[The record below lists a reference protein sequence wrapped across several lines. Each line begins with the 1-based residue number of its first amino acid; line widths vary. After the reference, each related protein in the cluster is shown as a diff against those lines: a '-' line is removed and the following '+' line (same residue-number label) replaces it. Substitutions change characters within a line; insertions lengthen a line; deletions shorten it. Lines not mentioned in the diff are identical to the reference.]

1 MRVSRLSVASCVLL
15 LAIGTIAVDS
25 SSNSLADIKGDAVEP
40 SPRGSDLLTS
50 QKGTKAAPKG
60 TLDAPVDGK
69 DGKPHE
75 GPWVETAAERDRKKD
90 KADGRT
96 FNVAD
101 TERTGDRVAAN
112 GKAIPH
118 SNEGV
123 MDDPSRVGPKEGTRG
138 TEGGMTE
145 KTKDTKQIKD
155 KVPETP
161 KEARPLPH
169 SEQEK
174 IPGHEDIYETTDKK
188 TGDSVLQVWSLS
200 FLSMFMSPNALH

>member
-1 MRVSRLSVASCVLL
+1 MRITHLSTAAAVLV
-15 LAIGTIAVDS
+15 LAISTA
-25 SSNSLADIKGDAVEP
+25 AVETSSDRVAGNTYGDSIIEP
-40 SPRGSDLLTS
+40 PPGTSDL
-50 QKGTKAAPKG
+50 QKNSKAVPKG

-69 DGKPHE
+69 DGKPHD
-75 GPWVETAAERDRKKD
+75 GPWVETEAERDRKKD

-96 FNVAD
+96 ATAAD
-101 TERTGDRVAAN
+101 TEAGGRLGQD

-123 MDDPSRVGPKEGTRG
+123 MDDPARVGPKEGTRG

-145 KTKDTKQIKD
+145 KTKDTKQYKD

-161 KEARPLPH
+161 KETRPLPH

-174 IPGHEDIYETTDKK
+174 IPGYEDAYETTTNKK
-188 TGDSVLQVWSLS
+188 TGENVLEVCLPLFLFLTMGDS
-200 FLSMFMSPNALH
+200 

>member
-1 MRVSRLSVASCVLL
+1 MRVSRVSTAAAVLL
-15 LAIGTIAVDS
+15 LAIGTTAIEGSSDSIAGSTADIIEPPPGVSDPLSPQKGS
-25 SSNSLADIKGDAVEP
+25 SSKTG
-40 SPRGSDLLTS
+40 
-50 QKGTKAAPKG
+50 PKG

-69 DGKPHE
+69 DGKPHD
-75 GPWVETAAERDRKKD
+75 GPWVETAAERDRKKE

-96 FNVAD
+96 YTVAD
-101 TERTGDRVAAN
+101 TERVGDRVGLG
-112 GKAIPH
+112 GKEIPY

-123 MDDPSRVGPKEGTRG
+123 MDDPSRLGPKEGTRG

-145 KTKDTKQIKD
+145 KTKDTKQHND

-174 IPGHEDIYETTDKK
+174 IPGYEESYDAIDQK
-188 TGDSVLQVWSLS
+188 TGGAVLEVRVHNS
-200 FLSMFMSPNALH
+200 